1 MEEILQ
7 FGIEGFPV
15 GCVYA
20 LVAVGLVLTYKT
32 SGVFNLAFGA
42 QAFLSAAVFLE
53 LRNDSDWPLWAA
65 FLVAVVVVGPLVG
78 LILDRALFRFMR
90 TASWMVK
97 LATSLGLLVAIP
109 PTVQIWFGKG
119 TRYSPPSVAPLLGI
133 DAGRVFRFGDYN
145 ISADRL
151 VAVIATLAVV
161 LALALLFRYTALG
174 LQMRAVVESPRMVE
188 LAGVDS
194 ERVSM
199 SAWMLSSLLAAL
211 SGVLV
216 APLLTN
222 VEAAS
227 MTLLIV
233 AAIAAAAFG
242 KLTSIPL
249 TLVGGLVLGI
259 GQRVIAGKL
268 PPNSILAQGI
278 RPALPFLLLFLLLIF
293 LPALYKRRDVG
304 DPLAGVDPPAPA
316 MAASYKDEQL
326 RRFTRM
332 IFPVFILG
340 FILLNLFVLSDLW
353 VFRLTNGLVL
363 AVIFL
368 SITAFTG
375 LSGQVSLGTA
385 AFAGFGAAITG
396 QLASQSDVPSWI
408 GMLIGA
414 AVAAVIGALL
424 AIPALRLGGIF
435 LALATL
441 AFGLMAESII
451 FPLDG
456 SEDVLGFRVP
466 IFGLTE
472 FRLPEFHPNVFGGQ
486 LGVDVPRPEGL
497 GTDQR
502 FFLFVFGVFSVVAIL
517 VILVRN
523 GATGRFL
530 AAMRGSET
538 AAASIGINATRQRIT
553 VFAFSAAIAGVGG
566 SLLGMLNERSSSAD
580 WYTLLGIFWVVLVLN
595 LGVRTVDGA
604 VNAGM
609 AFVLVSYLIEDLLHM
624 PESIFFIL
632 FGLGA
637 ITYARH
643 PEGVV
648 EFQTRKSIDA
658 QVRGRRSNQRADRLR
673 NEGRLPSQWRRV
685 STVVGPMMPLLLVPV
700 VGYYFGAQ
708 PLLFAVLI
716 ALPLLYSFWWVYC
729 CYRDVHAHRGRGIA
743 GPIGLLIDLAG
754 RLVTFVLLPMQ
765 IAAMAD
771 EDGRDRPIGW
781 QVGRAPIGFALFGL
795 FLLHRSDTAKAP
807 EELGLLVISLVGI
820 VVFLRW
826 VGEVQAALNQSWL
839 DIADPESAGDQTDDE
854 ASETVAA
861 PAALAAP
868 AGGS

>member
-1 MEEILQ
+1 MQEIIQ

-53 LRNDSDWPLWAA
+53 LRNDSNWPLWAA
-65 FLVAVVVVGPLVG
+65 FLVAVVLVGPLVG
-78 LILDRALFRFMR
+78 LILDRALFRYMR

-109 PTVQIWFGKG
+109 PAVQIWFGKG
-119 TRYSPPSVAPLLGI
+119 TRYSPPSVAPLIGI
-133 DAGRVFRFGDYN
+133 DADRSFRFGDYN
-145 ISADRL
+145 ISANRL
-151 VAVIATLAVV
+151 VVVIVTLVV
-161 LALALLFRYTALG
+161 VVGLGLLFRYTALG

-242 KLTSIPL
+242 KLASIPL
-249 TLVGGLVLGI
+249 TLAGGVVLGI
-259 GQRVIAGKL
+259 GQRVIAGEL

-293 LPALYKRRDVG
+293 LPALYKRREVG

-316 MAASYKDEQL
+316 MAAAYKDEQL
-326 RRFTRM
+326 RRFTRI
-332 IFPVFILG
+332 IFPVFIAG
-340 FILLNLFVLSDLW
+340 FIFFNLFVLSDLW

-375 LSGQVSLGTA
+375 LSGQVSLGQA

-408 GMLIGA
+408 GMLIAG
-414 AVAAVIGALL
+414 AVAALIGALL

-456 SEDVLGFRVP
+456 SEEV
-466 IFGLTE
+466 FG
-472 FRLPEFHPNVFGGQ
+472 FHPNVFGGQ
-486 LGVDVPRPEGL
+486 LGVEVPRPEGL

-523 GATGRFL
+523 GTTGRFL

-538 AAASIGINATRQRIT
+538 GAASIGINATRQRVIL
-553 VFAFSAAIAGVGG
+553 FAFSAAIAGVGG
-566 SLLGMLNERSSSAD
+566 SLLGMLNERSSSQD
-580 WYTLLGIFWVVLVLN
+580 WFTLIGVIWVVLVLT

-609 AFVLVSYLIEDLLHM
+609 SFVLISYLLEDLLHL

-643 PEGVV
+643 PEGIV
-648 EFQTRKSIDA
+648 EFETRKAIDT
-658 QVRGRRSNQRADRLR
+658 QVRGRWANQRAARLR
-673 NEGRLPSQWRRV
+673 SEGRLPPQWRRV
-685 STVVGPMMPLLLVPV
+685 SAVVVPMMPLLLVPV
-700 VGYYFGAQ
+700 IGYYFGAQ
-708 PLLFAVLI
+708 PVLFAVLI
-716 ALPLLYSFWWVYC
+716 GGPLLYSLWWVYC
-729 CYRDVHAHRGRGIA
+729 CYRDVHAHRRRGIN
-743 GPIGLLIDLAG
+743 GRLGLLVDLAG
-754 RLVTFVLLPMQ
+754 KLATFVLLPTQ
-765 IAAMAD
+765 IARMAD

-781 QVGRAPIGFALFGL
+781 QVGRAPIGFALAGL
-795 FLLHRSDTAKAP
+795 FLLNRSDTPKAA
-807 EELGLLVISLVGI
+807 EELGLLVIALAGI

-826 VGEVQAALNQSWL
+826 VADVQAALNQSWL
-839 DIADPESAGDQTDDE
+839 DIADPESAREEAEDE
-854 ASETVAA
+854 APETVTA